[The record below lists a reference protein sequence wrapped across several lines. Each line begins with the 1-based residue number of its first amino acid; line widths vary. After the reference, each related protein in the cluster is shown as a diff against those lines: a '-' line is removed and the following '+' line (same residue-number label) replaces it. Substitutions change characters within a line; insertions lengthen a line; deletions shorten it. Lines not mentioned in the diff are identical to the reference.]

1 MFIVVIQCFCF
12 FFFFKQKTAYE
23 MRISDWSSDVC
34 SSDLEPFI
42 ATMTLDE
49 GLHNGAHISRRNSYI
64 PLLKSF
70 IERRIAPAL
79 LRGAESGEF
88 RAHVDPERFYWMVFS
103 MSTAPFL
110 NTQVIDRKSVVSGK
124 KASVRLDFGGRRI

>member
-1 MFIVVIQCFCF
+1 
-12 FFFFKQKTAYE
+12 
-23 MRISDWSSDVC
+23 MRRTVEAFA
-34 SSDLEPFI
+34 LEPFI

-110 NTQVIDRKSVVSGK
+110 ISEERRVGQ
-124 KASVRLDFGGRRI
+124 GGVHRFSFRWWGYH

>member
-1 MFIVVIQCFCF
+1 
-12 FFFFKQKTAYE
+12 
-23 MRISDWSSDVC
+23 MRRTVEAFA
-34 SSDLEPFI
+34 LEPFI

-79 LRGAESGEF
+79 LRGAERGEF
-88 RAHVDPERFYWMVFS
+88 RAHVDPERFSWLVFS
-103 MSTAPFL
+103 MSTAPRSEEHTPESQSLTRISYAFFCL
-110 NTQVIDRKSVVSGK
+110 NK
-124 KASVRLDFGGRRI
+124 